1 VCGDYEPPSPVV
13 LVAMK
18 HIQPRIT
25 RIFTINKINKPAH
38 SLVCKTQGGKECTS
52 STATLCSNSSALDE
66 L

>member
-25 RIFTINKINKPAH
+25 RMFTVNRINKPAPSLSVQNTRWEGMYLKH
-38 SLVCKTQGGKECTS
+38 SHLVLQFQRS
-52 STATLCSNSSALDE
+52 
-66 L
+66 